1 MKRLLHKTLFLL
13 SAVWICVLCCSCA
26 TALTVHNLGRESF
39 RWQPKEMQVSIHT
52 ATDSNFMEQKTVYI
66 TKKGSLREY
75 RLPYDFYRRFPSEWE
90 VTRTVA
96 YPVKGNIPV
105 FAVKVEDG
113 AKPVMNRLR
122 YDLVSTNDSRLNY
135 SYAGFVE
142 SVRPYKVSPEDF
154 LLLQKPFW
162 FCCGKNDWS
171 LCVPMK
177 PIKMDDYYHIPTMII
192 HPGGERNLPPEEIRD
207 EERYWN
213 GFGINTARVLCS
225 IIPFAFDIAT
235 FPIQLIVFVFV

>member
-1 MKRLLHKTLFLL
+1 
-13 SAVWICVLCCSCA
+13 
-26 TALTVHNLGRESF
+26 
-39 RWQPKEMQVSIHT
+39 MQVSIRT
-52 ATDSNFMEQKTVYI
+52 TTDSNFMEQKTVYI
-66 TKKGSLREY
+66 TKKGSLKEY
-75 RLPYDFYRRFPSEWE
+75 RLPYDFYRRLPFESE
-90 VTRTVA
+90 VARTVS

-113 AKPVMNRLR
+113 SKPVMSRLR
-122 YDLVSTNDSRLNY
+122 YDLVSTDDSRLNY

-142 SVRPYKVSPEDF
+142 SVRPFKVSHDDF

-162 FCCGKNDWS
+162 FCRGKNNWL

-177 PIKMDDYYHIPTMII
+177 PIKMDDYYHIPTMIV
-192 HPGGERNLPPEEIRD
+192 HPGGEHYLFPEEIRD

-213 GFGINTARVLCS
+213 GFGINTARVVCS
-225 IIPFAFDIAT
+225 ILPFAFDIAT